1 MPRQYGQVLDIQDY
15 NPYIFEGTTIAPK
28 LGDVNLLAQSIR
40 DREQRQLNATQQQRE
55 LNNNLGEARK
65 QLHNDEETKAW
76 FDTKQKE
83 IMDTINSEIAIG
95 NYGNAMNL
103 AIQKAG
109 ELANDD
115 ELQQRIKSNQDF
127 TEYMDFLDAEQK
139 RGSLSKIDY
148 DYLLKVNK
156 YSFNLNK
163 DWEPVDRSVKSFN
176 EDAFWE
182 QTFKDLSEYYNRGG
196 GYNAK
201 YDSTTGMT
209 YEAGGESAERS
220 KTPERLAAFARVR
233 LTENEDVK
241 EQVRLRYNA
250 YMNAAEDLQ
259 KQINELETNNQD
271 GTNNSQIEY
280 LKKKKS
286 EYQLVN
292 GNGQLIT
299 DPTEYMIAKQIK
311 SKYPEYMGY
320 RNLESSS
327 RNKEK
332 PTGTRSGSGGA
343 ATKSVYAT
351 DAAIPGPQVL
361 KKSPGS
367 ANVKTLK
374 DSRTALQNDMSQF
387 SSGYNY
393 QGDYP
398 AAR

>member
-95 NYGNAMNL
+95 NYGNAMNM

-176 EDAFWE
+176 EDDFWE
-182 QTFKDLSEYYNRGG
+182 QTFKDLSEYYKRGG
-196 GYNAK
+196 GYNTR
-201 YDSTTGMT
+201 YDASTGMT
-209 YEAGGESAERS
+209 YETGGESAERS

-311 SKYPEYMGY
+311 SKYPEYMCY
-320 RNLESSS
+320 RNLESSG

-332 PTGTRSGSGGA
+332 PVGTRSGGRGV
-343 ATKSVYAT
+343 TTESVYKTEAT
-351 DAAIPGPQVL
+351 IEGPQVL
-361 KKSPGS
+361 KKGPGS
-367 ANVKTLK
+367 DNVKTLK
-374 DSRTALQNDMSQF
+374 DSRNALQNDMTQF
-387 SSGYNY
+387 NSGYDY
-393 QGDYP
+393 QGNYP
-398 AAR
+398 VAR